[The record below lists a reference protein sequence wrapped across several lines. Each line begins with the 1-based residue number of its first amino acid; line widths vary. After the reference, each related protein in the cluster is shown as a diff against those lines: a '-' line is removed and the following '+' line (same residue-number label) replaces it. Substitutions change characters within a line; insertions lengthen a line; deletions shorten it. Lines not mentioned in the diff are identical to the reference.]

1 MQNENIPMREIFHI
15 ETDEYIPFDDF
26 SSGLI
31 GDEQNSVAPYDS
43 ENSQGYI
50 EDVDIAI
57 SINAKQLDSNTI
69 NDATE

>member
-1 MQNENIPMREIFHI
+1 MQNEKIPLREIFHI

-26 SSGLI
+26 SSGLM
-31 GDEQNSVAPYDS
+31 GEEQNNVAPYDS

-57 SINAKQLDSNTI
+57 SINAKQLERNTI
-69 NDATE
+69 NDADE